1 MKAVIFLCVLFF
13 ASVSFGQNAAEAQAL
28 ESKLARIDQAIAQ
41 SNNPWLKQYE
51 NIKTYGD
58 LSEEIERIESE
69 LSTLE
74 SHTKDISQINQLKS
88 SLQTLKKQLELVESY
103 AKNPYDQLLDTPDIK
118 DIPHITN
125 PILIVSGYSFIKNLQ
140 SYQNTM
146 EHNQKLLDS
155 LLENLEQK
163 YDISQTLAVHYRS
176 IQSESA
182 KAKEYETQLL
192 ELKKMIQSLGSA
204 QKILKTSHEIYF
216 KNIDDVKNSLE
227 GEIKEQVFKMISIA
241 IAIVAIILIAL
252 SIKLALRKYLDD
264 NRVYTANKVI
274 NFLNISLVAII
285 LLFAYLENVTYLVAI
300 VGFASAGLAIA
311 MKDLFMSVLGWFV
324 IVLGG
329 SVHVGDRVKVI
340 KDGAVYVGDVLDIS
354 VLRLTIY
361 EDITLTSY
369 MENRRAG
376 RIIFIP
382 NNYVFTTLLANYTH
396 AGIKTVWDGI
406 DFTITFDSNYKK
418 ALKIATEIGK
428 KYSKGYTEVTRKRM
442 ERLKDRFSLRNM
454 NLETRAFCML
464 EPNGI
469 RISLWYQVN
478 SYATLT
484 LRSTISAEIIEHI
497 LQEDDIHIAYQ
508 TTKVVTKGGDGIGN
522 KPFMPEDLQNPN
534 AHHTSHSS
542 HHNHASHA
550 HHTHNA
556 SPKAPPF
563 APNKEDGI

>member
-1 MKAVIFLCVLFF
+1 MKVIVFLCGLFF
-13 ASVSFGQNAAEAQAL
+13 ASVSFGQNVAEAKAL
-28 ESKLARIDQAIAQ
+28 ESKLAHIEQTIVQ

-51 NIKTYGD
+51 NIKTYGN

-118 DIPHITN
+118 DVPHITN

-140 SYQNTM
+140 LHQNTM
-146 EHNQKLLDS
+146 EHNQKMLDS

-163 YDISQTLAVHYRS
+163 YDISQILAVHYRS
-176 IQSESA
+176 IPNEGA
-182 KAKEYETQLL
+182 KVKEYEKQLL

-204 QKILKTSHEIYF
+204 QKILKTSNEIYF

-227 GEIKEQVFKMISIA
+227 GEIKEQIFKMISIA

-264 NRVYTANKVI
+264 KRVYTANKVI

-285 LLFAYLENVTYLVAI
+285 LLFSYLENVTYLVAI
-300 VGFASAGLAIA
+300 LGFASAGLAIA

-428 KYSKGYTEVTRKRM
+428 KYSKGYTEITRKRM

-508 TTKVVTKGGDGIGN
+508 TTKIVTKGGDGIGN

-542 HHNHASHA
+542 HPNYVSYA
-550 HHTHNA
+550 HNA
-556 SPKAPPF
+556 SPKTPPF
-563 APNKEDGI
+563 APNNKEDGI

>member
-1 MKAVIFLCVLFF
+1 M
-13 ASVSFGQNAAEAQAL
+13 SFGQNVVEAKAL
-28 ESKLARIDQAIAQ
+28 ESKLASINQAIAQ

-140 SYQNTM
+140 SHQHTM
-146 EHNQKLLDS
+146 EHNQKLLDG

-176 IQSESA
+176 IQSESV

-204 QKILKTSHEIYF
+204 QKILKTSYEIYF

-227 GEIKEQVFKMISIA
+227 DEIKEQVFKMISIA

-264 NRVYTANKVI
+264 RRVYTANKVI

-285 LLFAYLENVTYLVAI
+285 LLFSYLENVTYLVAI

-428 KYSKGYTEVTRKRM
+428 KYSKGYTEITRKRM

-534 AHHTSHSS
+534 AQHTSHSRPP
-542 HHNHASHA
+542 NHTAHA
-550 HHTHNA
+550 YHAHNA
-556 SPKAPPF
+556 SSKAPPF
-563 APNKEDGI
+563 APNNKEDGI